1 MMMTKFFS
9 AMLVVLGTACVID
22 SGEEP
27 GEPPPDDDAS
37 DPIYKLGANKLG
49 ANKLGANKL
58 GANKLGANKL
68 GANAL
73 ATTDMMA
80 SADSREVFSYIVGCA
95 IPSGS
100 SIVAKN
106 AAGVSYTFP
115 GALGLAPA
123 WATRTPTVTERR
135 WVSACV
141 LARTNLYG
149 VSVSISL
156 RHDTNV
162 ALATSLDERTQ
173 YTAVEGA
180 FFGDIFATPQA
191 IYACGNRTW
200 SAVGTNSLRMCALS
214 QSGTVGST
222 TDCGFT
228 YAGRCATACLDTTAP
243 FGTCRGGGVTF
254 AEAIT
259 INLLPSQVQ

>member
-1 MMMTKFFS
+1 MMMTKLFPL
-9 AMLVVLGTACVID
+9 MLVVVGAASCVID
-22 SGEEP
+22 DEDATN
-27 GEPPPDDDAS
+27 PDES
-37 DPIYKLGANKLG
+37 EPIYKLGANKLG

-80 SADSREVFSYIVGCA
+80 SADSREVFSYVVGCA
-95 IPSGS
+95 IPAGQN
-100 SIVAKN
+100 IVAKSST
-106 AAGVSYTFP
+106 GVSYTFA

-123 WATRTPTVTERR
+123 WATRAPTVAERR

-141 LARTNLYG
+141 LSRTNVYG
-149 VSVSISL
+149 ISVSISL
-156 RHDTNV
+156 RHDTNP
-162 ALATSLDERTQ
+162 ALATTLDERNQ

-180 FFGDIFATPQA
+180 FFGDIFATPQVM
-191 IYACGNRTW
+191 YACGNRTW
-200 SAVGTNSLRMCALS
+200 SPTSTNSLRMCALS
-214 QSGTVGST
+214 QSGTVGSN

-228 YAGRCATACLDTTAP
+228 YAGRCTTACTDTTAP
-243 FGTCRGGGVTF
+243 FGGCRYGATTF
-254 AEAIT
+254 SEVVT